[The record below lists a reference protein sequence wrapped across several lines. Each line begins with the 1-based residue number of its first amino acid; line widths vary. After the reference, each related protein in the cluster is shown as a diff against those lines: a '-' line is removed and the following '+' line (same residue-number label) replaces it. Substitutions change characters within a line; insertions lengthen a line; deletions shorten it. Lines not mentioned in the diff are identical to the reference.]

1 MNNGNPLISLTT
13 EVTARVTMSVQLIV
27 CGIGVLIAPR
37 AFLRYLKREFE
48 RL

>member
-1 MNNGNPLISLTT
+1 MKDANPLISLTT
-13 EVTARVTMSVQLIV
+13 EFTARITMSVQLIV

-37 AFLRYLKREFE
+37 TFLRYLKREFD